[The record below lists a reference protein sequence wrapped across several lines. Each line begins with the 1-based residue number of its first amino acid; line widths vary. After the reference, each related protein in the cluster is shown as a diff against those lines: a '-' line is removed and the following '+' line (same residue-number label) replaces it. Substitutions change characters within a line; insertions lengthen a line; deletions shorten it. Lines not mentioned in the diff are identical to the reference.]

1 MVKNNRDIE
10 ILKKLGTRLKQVRE
24 LKGISQEELALKL
37 GTTQKQI
44 WKIEQGIS
52 DPTFCR
58 LNAIALIFEMDI
70 SELLQLNNNSE
81 EEPQVEI

>member
-24 LKGISQEELALKL
+24 LKSISQEELALKL

-52 DPTFCR
+52 DPTYCR
-58 LNAIALIFEMDI
+58 LNAMATIFEMSI
-70 SELLQLNNNSE
+70 SELLQIPENTGIKIE
-81 EEPQVEI
+81 EQL

>member
-24 LKGISQEELALKL
+24 LKCISQEELALKL

-44 WKIEQGIS
+44 WKIEQGLT
-52 DPTFCR
+52 DVTFCR

-70 SELLQLNNNSE
+70 SELLTSKENSRE
-81 EEPQVEI
+81 F